1 MLHGTGGKRMQG
13 ENAMATAKS
22 ASPKAVNRFEST
34 LGAVVAHPVRV
45 AAYVIL
51 NERVASPVD
60 IATVIGEPLTTVGY
74 HVRKLQELDVIELV
88 EERPVRGAVEHR
100 YAAKKRPIAGDED
113 WARLSDAQRDAMTK
127 LTLQL
132 IVANAAHAVNAGTF
146 DSRLNRCLVRQ
157 VLQVDEQGF
166 AELHDLDERRY
177 LETVEIEARSM
188 ERRAADASLTTVS
201 TETFAGFYERPS
213 HPPEPS

>member
-1 MLHGTGGKRMQG
+1 
-13 ENAMATAKS
+13 MAVIKNDEA
-22 ASPKAVNRFEST
+22 AAVNQFEST
-34 LGAVVAHPVRV
+34 LGAVVAHPLRV
-45 AAYVIL
+45 ASYVIL
-51 NERVASPVD
+51 NERVASPRD
-60 IATVIGEPLTTVGY
+60 IAEILGAPLSGVGY
-74 HVRKLQELDVIELV
+74 HVRKLHELDVIELV

-113 WARLSDAQRDAMTK
+113 WAKLSQAQRDAMTK

-132 IVANAAHAVNAGTF
+132 IVAGAAHAVNEDTF

-177 LETVEIEARSM
+177 LETLEIEARSI
-188 ERRAADASLTTVS
+188 ERQAEDPSRETIP
-201 TETFAGFYERPS
+201 TETFAGFYERAPAPRLTPPS
-213 HPPEPS
+213 